1 MYFFLNLT
9 YFNKHVERYFL
20 QHVLGTPYSNFACFD
35 KEDIWNFCSFLY
47 SACQLDYFSP
57 HITPSS
63 KLVVCLPQPIMEV
76 QKIKQKTFHPVP
88 LPPKVIFSFR
98 FWGKKGNNIFYT
110 YRMLATQL

>member
-63 KLVVCLPQPIMEV
+63 KLVVGLPQPIMEV
-76 QKIKQKTFHPVP
+76 SKNKTKNI
-88 LPPKVIFSFR
+88 PPRAPPSQSHIFFQVLGEKR
-98 FWGKKGNNIFYT
+98 E
-110 YRMLATQL
+110 